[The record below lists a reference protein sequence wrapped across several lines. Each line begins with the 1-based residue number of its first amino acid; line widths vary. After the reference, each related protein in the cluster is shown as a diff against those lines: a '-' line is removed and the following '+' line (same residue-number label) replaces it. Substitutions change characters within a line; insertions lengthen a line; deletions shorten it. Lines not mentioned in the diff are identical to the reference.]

1 MFGIQFPGLGR
12 PFEPTSI
19 PSGAG
24 GSGGID
30 SGSDKDSNASA
41 ANYKSSD
48 TVSNKIA
55 EESHGKT
62 G

>member
-1 MFGIQFPGLGR
+1 MFGIQFSGLGR

-41 ANYKSSD
+41 VDYKPSN
-48 TVSNKIA
+48 TVPNKNA